1 MGLPGAGKTYLAE
14 RLYKHLNCAWYNA
27 DRVRE
32 MANDWE
38 FSPTARLRQARR
50 MSNIANFEIENGR
63 SVICDFVC
71 PLKETREIFDA
82 DCTVWVN
89 TVDQGRFEDTNRLFE
104 PPKDVQFTITHHM
117 KDKEIIE
124 LANSIQILCM

>member
-14 RLYKHLNCAWYNA
+14 RLYKPLNCAWYNA

-89 TVDQGRFEDTNRLFE
+89 TIDQGRFEDTNRLFE

-124 LANSIQILCM
+124 LANSIQMLCM